1 METLLNE
8 LANLLHISAESVSK
22 IAESYPILRQ
32 QYVIY
37 SIMQNLMGI
46 TIFTGALSAVS
57 TFFAAKTFIE
67 LKYLDD
73 DEFKDYKWRFNI
85 WFKAA
90 IGFSI
95 FTIVIYIVASTVSAI
110 YAPDINLIQD
120 VIFKMK
126 GN

>member
-57 TFFAAKTFIE
+57 TFFAVSSVIE
-67 LKYLDD
+67 TKALVGRDL
-73 DEFKDYKWRFNI
+73 ENAKWRANL
-85 WFKAA
+85 WLKAA
-90 IGFSI
+90 IGSSI
-95 FTIVIYIVASTVSAI
+95 FTVVVYIIASTVSAI

-120 VIFKMK
+120 LVFKMK

>member
-8 LANLLHISAESVSK
+8 LANLLHVSADSVSK
-22 IAESYPILRQ
+22 IAESYPALRQ
-32 QYVIY
+32 QYVVY

-46 TIFTGALSAVS
+46 TLFTGLFAAVS

-73 DEFKDYKWRFNI
+73 DEFKDYKWRFDI

-95 FTIVIYIVASTVSAI
+95 FTIVVYIVASTASAI

>member
-8 LANLLHISAESVSK
+8 LANLLHISADSVSK

-46 TIFTGALSAVS
+46 AIFTGALSAVS
-57 TFFAAKTFIE
+57 TFFAVSSVIETKALVGRDLENAKW
-67 LKYLDD
+67 LANL
-73 DEFKDYKWRFNI
+73 

-95 FTIVIYIVASTVSAI
+95 FTVVVYVIASTASAI

>member
-8 LANLLHISAESVSK
+8 LANLLHISADSVSK

-37 SIMQNLMGI
+37 SIMQNLMGL
-46 TIFTGALSAVS
+46 TLFTGLFAVVS

-73 DEFKDYKWRFNI
+73 DEFKDYKWCFDI

-95 FTIVIYIVASTVSAI
+95 FTIVVYIVASTVSAI

>member
-8 LANLLHISAESVSK
+8 LANLLHISADSVSK
-22 IAESYPILRQ
+22 IAESYPMLRQ

-37 SIMQNLMGI
+37 SIMQNLMGL
-46 TIFTGALSAVS
+46 TLFTGLFAVVS

-73 DEFKDYKWRFNI
+73 EELKDYKWRFDI

-95 FTIVIYIVASTVSAI
+95 FTVVVYIIASTVSAI

-120 VIFKMK
+120 LIFKMK

>member
-8 LANLLHISAESVSK
+8 LANLLHISADSVSK

-46 TIFTGALSAVS
+46 TLFTDLFAAIS

-67 LKYLDD
+67 LKYMD
-73 DEFKDYKWRFNI
+73 DEEFNDYKWRFDM

-95 FTIVIYIVASTVSAI
+95 FTIVVYIVASTVSAI

>member
-32 QYVIY
+32 QYIIY
-37 SIMQNLMGI
+37 SIMQNLMGL
-46 TIFTGALSAVS
+46 TLFTGLFAAVS
-57 TFFAAKTFIE
+57 TLFAAKTFIE
-67 LKYLDD
+67 LKYLD

-95 FTIVIYIVASTVSAI
+95 FTIVVYIVASTASAI

-126 GN
+126 

>member
-1 METLLNE
+1 MTLSTFE
-8 LANLLHISAESVSK
+8 IK
-22 IAESYPILRQ
+22 SYILRR
-32 QYVIY
+32 V
-37 SIMQNLMGI
+37 NGL
-46 TIFTGALSAVS
+46 
-57 TFFAAKTFIE
+57 IE

-73 DEFKDYKWRFNI
+73 DEFKDYKWRFDI

-95 FTIVIYIVASTVSAI
+95 FTIVVYIVASTASAI

>member
-37 SIMQNLMGI
+37 SIMQNLMGL
-46 TIFTGALSAVS
+46 TLFTGLLAVVS
-57 TFFAAKTFIE
+57 TFFAAKTFIG

-73 DEFKDYKWRFNI
+73 EEFKDCKRLFDM

-95 FTIVIYIVASTVSAI
+95 FTIVVYIVASTVSAI
-110 YAPDINLIQD
+110 YAPDVNLIQD
-120 VIFKMK
+120 IIFKMK

>member
-8 LANLLHISAESVSK
+8 LANLLHISADSVSK

-46 TIFTGALSAVS
+46 TLFTGLFAAIS

-73 DEFKDYKWRFNI
+73 DEFRDYKWRFNI

-95 FTIVIYIVASTVSAI
+95 FTIVVYIVASTVSAI

>member
-8 LANLLHISAESVSK
+8 LANLLHISADSLSK

-37 SIMQNLMGI
+37 SIMQNLMGL
-46 TIFTGALSAVS
+46 TLFTGLFAAVS

-95 FTIVIYIVASTVSAI
+95 FTIVVYIVASTVSAI

>member
-8 LANLLHISAESVSK
+8 LANLLHISADSVSK

-46 TIFTGALSAVS
+46 TLFTGLFAAIS

-73 DEFKDYKWRFNI
+73 EEFKDYKWRFDI
-85 WFKAA
+85 WFRAA
-90 IGFSI
+90 ISFSI
-95 FTIVIYIVASTVSAI
+95 FTVVVYIIASTVSAI